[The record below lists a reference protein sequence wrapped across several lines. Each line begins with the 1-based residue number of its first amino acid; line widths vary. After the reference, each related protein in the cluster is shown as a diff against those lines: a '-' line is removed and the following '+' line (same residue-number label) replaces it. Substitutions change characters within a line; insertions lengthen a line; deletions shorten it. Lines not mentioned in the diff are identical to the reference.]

1 MNIFKKNIISV
12 YGDKGEAWLNDLPR
26 LTKEIAAKWHLTNL
40 VPVDTLSYNYVLSGL
55 KGTQSIIL
63 KLSLDTLALDRETSA
78 LQIFDGYGGVA
89 VLDQTEGA
97 LLLERAIP
105 GHSLKSHL
113 SNDKSI
119 QIMCDVMRTLH
130 QAPLPKN
137 EIFPHIHDW
146 LMTIDKNWDI
156 PEKYLRKARELKNKL
171 LETDGNPVLL
181 HGDLHHDNVLAN
193 GNDWVVIDPK
203 GVIGDPI
210 HEVWTFIMDL
220 EKDTQYVAD
229 FFDFNVTV
237 VRQWYFV
244 RVILAAC
251 WSLEDNGD
259 PKMFLDLAA
268 KAFSIS

>member
-1 MNIFKKNIISV
+1 MTLLENNIINL
-12 YGDKGEAWLNDLPR
+12 YGDKGKVWLDDLPC
-26 LTKEIAAKWHLTNL
+26 LTEEIAEKWHLENL
-40 VPVDTLSYNYVLSGL
+40 APVSNLSYNYVLSGFRE
-55 KGTQSIIL
+55 TQPIVL
-63 KLSLDTLALDRETSA
+63 KLSLDTLALDRETAA
-78 LQIFDGYGGVA
+78 LMVFDGYGGVP

-97 LLLERAIP
+97 LLLEHVIP
-105 GHSLKSHL
+105 GHSLKNHL
-113 SNDKSI
+113 PNDKSI
-119 QIMCDVMRTLH
+119 QIMCNVMKKLH
-130 QAPLPKN
+130 QASLPN
-137 EIFPHIHDW
+137 GGPFPHIHDW
-146 LMTIDKNWDI
+146 LTTIDKEWDI
-156 PEKYLRKARELKNKL
+156 PNEYLRKARELKNKF

-244 RVILAAC
+244 RAILAAC